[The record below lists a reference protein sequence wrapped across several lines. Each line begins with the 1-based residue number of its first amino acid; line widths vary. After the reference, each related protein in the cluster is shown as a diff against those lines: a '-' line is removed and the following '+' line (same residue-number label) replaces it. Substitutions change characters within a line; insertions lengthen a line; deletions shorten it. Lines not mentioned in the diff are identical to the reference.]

1 MLSKT
6 QVKYIQSLVHKKF
19 REQHGQYIIEGPKL
33 LSEALNGDLSAIS
46 KIYAYPEW
54 LDNPGFSIPL
64 KGIDIIAVSEADMKR
79 ISALSTPGP
88 VLAILQMP
96 QKRAVTVFPGITL
109 LLDAIQDPGNLGTI
123 IRTAD
128 WFGIQNIICGEGC
141 VDCYNT
147 KVIQS
152 TMGSIFRMNIMYRE
166 LGSFIDQ
173 WPGMPVMAS
182 SLDGTLMQNIKK
194 DKEAFLV
201 IGNESKGISRGILEK
216 ATVKVRIPGGGGT
229 ESLNAAVATG
239 ILLYWLTVDS

>member
-19 REQHGQYIIEGPKL
+19 REQYGQYIIEGPKL
-33 LSEALNGDLSAIS
+33 LTEALNGDLSAIS

-54 LDNPGFSIPL
+54 LAKSGSLIPQ
-64 KGIDIIAVSEADMKR
+64 KGIDIIPVSEDEMKK

-96 QKRAVTVFPGITL
+96 RNAALAAFPGITI

-128 WFGIQNIICGEGC
+128 WFGIRNIICGEGC
-141 VDCYNT
+141 VDCYNP

-152 TMGSIFRMNIMYRE
+152 TMGSIFRMNIIYQE
-166 LGSFIDQ
+166 LNSFIDQ
-173 WPGMPVMAS
+173 WPGIPVMAS
-182 SLDGTLMQNIKK
+182 SLEGSILRDVKK
-194 DKEAFLV
+194 EKDAFLV
-201 IGNESKGISRGILEK
+201 IGNESRGISREILQR
-216 ATVKVRIPGGGGT
+216 ATVKVRIPGGGET

-239 ILLYWLTVDS
+239 ILLFWLSIE